1 MFEDMELTAG
11 GSYSM
16 WNSWSKLRKE
26 WNLQGWST
34 KTPHSLGVFYF
45 GMGFFKGCNPLLWKL
60 TCYDLQVSQISK
72 TNLTSVEYLK
82 RHFLNHP
89 ACFFFLERTTD
100 REKELLFLVLRYPAP
115 CTGLELLPEPLQK
128 KNLLQTTF
136 KMYVLLI
143 FPTICSS
150 AIWKFLFLRNRS
162 Y

>member
-1 MFEDMELTAG
+1 MELTAG

-89 ACFFFLERTTD
+89 ACFFFFFWTTD

-128 KNLLQTTF
+128 KKIVTDYIQNVRLSHFSYNLLVCYLKVF
-136 KMYVLLI
+136 I
-143 FPTICSS
+143 FT
-150 AIWKFLFLRNRS
+150 K
-162 Y
+162 